1 MHIVQQDMGE
11 SYVGHRLTNLVHSLG
26 AVDHQYGSHGH
37 GDSHSSHR
45 RVLYGRS
52 LKDVANESV
61 NTEEPS
67 SVKVDTYT
75 STTTEI
81 PQYIQN
87 FHYPGLTKTFVV
99 TA

>member
-1 MHIVQQDMGE
+1 MGA
-11 SYVGHRLTNLVHSLG
+11 SYVGHGVTNLVHSLG
-26 AVDHQYGSHGH
+26 AMDHPYGSHGH
-37 GDSHSSHR
+37 GDTHSNHGHVS
-45 RVLYGRS
+45 YGRS
-52 LKDVANESV
+52 LKDAA
-61 NTEEPS
+61 NTEKLS

-87 FHYPGLTKTFVV
+87 FHQPGITKTLDV